1 MFNIVTFSTGK
12 EIHTF
17 EHHFIVFIPEHFI
30 HNTPI
35 RIESYKVERNKSSLM
50 LKV

>member
-1 MFNIVTFSTGK
+1 MFNIVTFSTGN

-17 EHHFIVFIPEHFI
+17 EYYFIVFISEHFVHI
-30 HNTPI
+30 TPVHI
-35 RIESYKVERNKSSLM
+35 QSYKVERSKSSLM